1 MKVEDLLKKKP
12 YTYRKCK
19 EQSYL
24 MGLGSV
30 KDYEILHDGLPI
42 RKLTML
48 ESDVSEITNLLNYS
62 FINGVTQSILIANE
76 IKTKKKKD
84 STKLNASSGSINGTT
99 GSINGTDGSFYST
112 GDTKLVYNQ
121 SNKSLDKDSVLY

>member
-42 RKLTML
+42 RKLTMS